1 MYITHVYISWDL
13 EKRDAS
19 VEEFNENISMFF
31 FYRFPP
37 FTVIGRM
44 ILKIQHWK
52 FRKSKKKLE
61 KATGILII
69 SNWLTKRWFLV
80 VIKI

>member
-13 EKRDAS
+13 VKRDAS

-37 FTVIGRM
+37 FTVIGRL